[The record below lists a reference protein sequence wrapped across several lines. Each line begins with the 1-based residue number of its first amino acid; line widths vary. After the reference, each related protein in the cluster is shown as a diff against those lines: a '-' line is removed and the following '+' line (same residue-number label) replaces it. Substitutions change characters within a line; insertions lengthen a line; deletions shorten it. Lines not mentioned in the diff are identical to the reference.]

1 MHADSLWG
9 GLLGLPSFS
18 GNRRGKSIVIS
29 LRRRLDGVSVQD
41 LESEVVVLD
50 READKIH
57 QLNQTA
63 TFIWRHVEETP
74 SADKMAKLLA
84 ESFEVEEQVAVR
96 DVLEALNQLRALNLV
111 QEC

>member
-1 MHADSLWG
+1 MLIAYWKACWAFHLSAETDRVTL
-9 GLLGLPSFS
+9 
-18 GNRRGKSIVIS
+18 IVIS
-29 LRRRLDGVSVQD
+29 LRRRLDGVLVQD